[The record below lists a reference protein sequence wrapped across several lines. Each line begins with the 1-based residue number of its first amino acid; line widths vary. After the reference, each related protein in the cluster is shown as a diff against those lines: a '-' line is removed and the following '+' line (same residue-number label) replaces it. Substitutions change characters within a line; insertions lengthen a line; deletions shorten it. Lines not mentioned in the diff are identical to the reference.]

1 MSTQNIITISKE
13 DPTTRDACQLI
24 NELSDV
30 LETITGD
37 GGKGSFHV
45 EDVVH
50 PRAMFAIARNQAGE
64 ALGCG
69 AIRPLDENIAEVK
82 RMYAKSKA
90 KGIGTQILS
99 YLEENAKIL
108 GYSALWLE
116 TRVVNKQAV
125 LFYESR
131 GYHDI
136 PNFGIYAGR
145 LECVCFEKRLL

>member
-13 DPTTRDACQLI
+13 DPTMRDASQLI

-37 GGKGSFHV
+37 GGGGSFQV
-45 EDVVH
+45 KDVAH
-50 PRAMFAIARNQAGE
+50 PRAMFVIARNQAGQ

-82 RMYAKSKA
+82 RMYAKSKVM
-90 KGIGTQILS
+90 GIGTQILS

-131 GYHDI
+131 GYHVI
-136 PNFGIYAGR
+136 PKFGIYAGR
-145 LECVCFEKRLL
+145 IECVCFEKRLL